1 MNFIKFPMFIAVI
14 AYLGMPIAQAEDA
27 VKLPTLTVL
36 AESELRDEVGFVPYQ
51 EDKPVRQALQR
62 FMLKNERDIQ
72 NFVVDDSFTEINLQP
87 KLTEPDM
94 SQLSPALQQYVLAVA
109 SGLQSSDPTTGLFT
123 LLKQFGIDRS
133 NVDGIRGGTVKLN
146 IDPNLLQQLKD
157 NKWQMR

>member
-1 MNFIKFPMFIAVI
+1 MNFIKFPMFIAVL

-133 NVDGIRGGTVKLN
+133 NVDGFRGGTVKLN

>member
-1 MNFIKFPMFIAVI
+1 MNFIKFPMFIAVL

-123 LLKQFGIDRS
+123 LLKQFGIDRR